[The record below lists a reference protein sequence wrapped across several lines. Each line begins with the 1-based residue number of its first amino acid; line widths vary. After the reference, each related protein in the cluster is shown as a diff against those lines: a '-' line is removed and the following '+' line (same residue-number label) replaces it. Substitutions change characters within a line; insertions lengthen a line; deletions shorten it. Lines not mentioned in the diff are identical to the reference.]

1 MSYPRPPSTRIEI
14 AASLGIGVLLLCIA
28 LFLDPIGNAPD
39 TGVFDLGT
47 RGTKWLLG
55 ILGAGFVAAGV
66 GALCK
71 AKGTKE

>member
-1 MSYPRPPSTRIEI
+1 MLTPRPPSKRIEI
-14 AASLGIGVLLLCIA
+14 TALLGIGALLLFIA
-28 LFLDPIGNAPD
+28 LFLDPIGNSPD

-66 GALCK
+66 GAICK

>member
-1 MSYPRPPSTRIEI
+1 MLTPRPPSKRIEI
-14 AASLGIGVLLLCIA
+14 AALLGVGALLLCIA
-28 LFLDPIGNAPD
+28 LFFDPIGSDPD

-66 GALCK
+66 GAMHK
-71 AKGTKE
+71 AKSAKK